1 MNVKRWM
8 RDWQTRFDTLGVE
21 VIVADVAQS
30 SVVVNLAERT
40 IILAPHLSVSSAE
53 RMLHNLYK
61 LWECWR
67 TERRETES
75 CALMSC

>member
-1 MNVKRWM
+1 M
-8 RDWQTRFDTLGVE
+8 RDWQIRLSYLGVE
-21 VIVADVAQS
+21 VIVAYVAQS

-53 RMLHNLYK
+53 TVLHNLYK
-61 LWECWR
+61 LRECWR